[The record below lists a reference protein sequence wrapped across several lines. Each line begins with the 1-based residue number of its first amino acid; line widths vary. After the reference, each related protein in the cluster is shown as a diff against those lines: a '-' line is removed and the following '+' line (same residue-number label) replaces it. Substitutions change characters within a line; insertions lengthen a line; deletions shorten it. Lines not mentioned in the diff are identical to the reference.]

1 MFFLSINMHQIR
13 FNVSQKLVQEV
24 IPLALGHVSPK
35 STLLHFLLNRIMV
48 SKINVCTI
56 TTADQKEFPPGFL
69 LFVFVLPCPLR
80 QVARV

>member
-1 MFFLSINMHQIR
+1 MHQIR

-56 TTADQKEFPPGFL
+56 TTTGFPPGFL